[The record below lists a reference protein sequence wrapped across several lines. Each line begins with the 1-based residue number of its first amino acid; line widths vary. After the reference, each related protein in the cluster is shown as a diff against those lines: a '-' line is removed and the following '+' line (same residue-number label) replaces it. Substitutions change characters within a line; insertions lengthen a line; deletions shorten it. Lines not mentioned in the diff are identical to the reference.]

1 METPMVDAIRLSP
14 EDGVATVLRPVG
26 RGERIRVGCGDGVS
40 VLEAMQDVPLCHK
53 IALQAIEPGDRI
65 FKYGEAIGEA
75 TSAIGPGE
83 HVHIHNLRSLR
94 ARAK

>member
-1 METPMVDAIRLSP
+1 MDTPMVDAIRLSP

-26 RGERIRVGCGDGVS
+26 RGERIRVGCGETVS
-40 VLEAMQDVPLCHK
+40 ALEAMQDVPLCHK
-53 IALQAIEPGDRI
+53 IALQAISPGDRI

-75 TSAIGPGE
+75 TSAIRPGE